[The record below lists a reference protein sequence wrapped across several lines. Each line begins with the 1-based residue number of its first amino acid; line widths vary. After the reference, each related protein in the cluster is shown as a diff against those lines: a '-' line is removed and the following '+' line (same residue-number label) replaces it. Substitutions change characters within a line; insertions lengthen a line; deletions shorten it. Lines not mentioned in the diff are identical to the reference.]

1 MSQTKAQLLGPLVA
15 DNIDIEGDLNFDSG
29 TLKVDPTNDRVG
41 INKGANAPEKTL
53 DVGGDVQLA
62 DLYLT
67 ADYPTIRPTLDLA
80 FAQTKQLD
88 SRITFTRSST
98 ATYVDENGII
108 QTAAVNTPRFDHDP
122 VTGESLGLLIE
133 ESRINLFTYSEDFN
147 SGGWIVTASTVTSN
161 TVTSPAGTTTADTII
176 PNTTNALHRTY
187 FVVSLSNTTVYTTS
201 YFIKPFE
208 NYKKVFLRIGGQ
220 SNSPVVVWNTQTK
233 TVDDARGIFTSSFI
247 EEYPNGWYKIGL
259 TMTTNLTTFAPNLG
273 VVSDSYTFESATN
286 EVRFTGDGTSGAY
299 IWGAQLEQGSFP
311 TSYIPTSGSTVTRS
325 SDNASF
331 VGTNLTDW
339 FNLDEGTW
347 IVDTRKTQGIDGY
360 YSALF
365 YMRPVSGTIQTR
377 NELYKRNGTGEFT
390 YQHGINNGT
399 KSANIDSTAVITAG
413 DNTIFAYYKED
424 DFGLGF
430 NGTIDTTD
438 TSGTTHESPDPTI
451 YLALGSSLGSEYW
464 NGHISR
470 FTYYPRRLNNSQL
483 QNITL

>member
-133 ESRINLFTYSEDFN
+133 ESRTNLVTYNEDFSQSVWTKQN
-147 SGGWIVTASTVTSN
+147 GFSITSNTAIAPDGTLTADTASRVNLNAEYLYQNLNTPAGTYTLSCWIKSVNASSSFSIISYSGVDGSQSSSFTATNTWKRFSHTVTVSSTVTGFY
-161 TVTSPAGTTTADTII
+161 PCI
-176 PNTTNALHRTY
+176 PS
-187 FVVSLSNTTVYTTS
+187 VSGEQ
-201 YFIKPFE
+201 F
-208 NYKKVFLRIGGQ
+208 
-220 SNSPVVVWNTQTK
+220 
-233 TVDDARGIFTSSFI
+233 
-247 EEYPNGWYKIGL
+247 
-259 TMTTNLTTFAPNLG
+259 
-273 VVSDSYTFESATN
+273 
-286 EVRFTGDGTSGAY
+286 Y
-299 IWGAQLEQGSFP
+299 IWGAQFEQGSFP

-325 SDNASF
+325 SDIATIT
-331 VGTNLTDW
+331 GTNFSSWYNQSESTITSESIFKYADAVLNPTIFYIGDGTTQNRLQQ
-339 FNLDEGTW
+339 FSTGLDRINNRIVINSLNYSPGTITSLSLYNTTTKTALSFKDSTDEG
-347 IVDTRKTQGIDGY
+347 IAIANGNDAQIS
-360 YSALF
+360 SALGTLSGVNQMHIGQ
-365 YMRPVSGTIQTR
+365 YPGGLYHHSGTI
-377 NELYKRNGTGEFT
+377 KR
-390 YQHGINNGT
+390 
-399 KSANIDSTAVITAG
+399 
-413 DNTIFAYYKED
+413 
-424 DFGLGF
+424 L
-430 NGTIDTTD
+430 
-438 TSGTTHESPDPTI
+438 
-451 YLALGSSLGSEYW
+451 
-464 NGHISR
+464 
-470 FTYYPRRLNNSQL
+470 TYYPRRLNNSQL